1 MTIAQSYQSDPT
13 NQCWYVEKT
22 VPLLMMGGFM
32 VHLIRLAQYL
42 QNGTA
47 DLSLILLP
55 QVDLVLTLLMIYC
68 SIIMIGLWRRFFRVF
83 KMSANWRKVVYWM
96 ITFYITASIP
106 GHISYLAFGDTSYFN
121 FFPWW
126 FSPIIMV
133 VYIAFIMYFFS
144 LKPVR
149 VDE

>member
-1 MTIAQSYQSDPT
+1 MRIAQNYQSDQT

-42 QNGTA
+42 QYGAA

-55 QVDLVLTLLMIYC
+55 QVDIVLTLLMIYC
-68 SIIMIGLWRRFFRVF
+68 SVIMIGLWRRFFRLF
-83 KMSANWRKVVYWM
+83 KMSATRKVVYWL
-96 ITFYITASIP
+96 ITFYITSSIP
-106 GHISYLAFGDTSYFN
+106 GHLSYLASGNTSYFD

-133 VYIAFIMYFFS
+133 VYVAFILYFFS
-144 LKPVR
+144 LQPVR
-149 VDE
+149 TDE